1 MISTVVGV
9 AIVILVAYVLY
20 GFSDVIVQKVVRS
33 TVRHEN
39 YSSKESERKREDT
52 LIQFFTR
59 ILRAVILILGIFAFF
74 SQLGVELAPLLAA
87 AGVFGIAIGFGTQ
100 YLVRDLFTGAV
111 LVSENQYRVG
121 DSVCIN
127 NVCGDVEQISLRFTR
142 LRDMDGVVY
151 FIPHGEIKIVSNKT
165 RGFSR
170 MNLNIT
176 VSHETNLDYA
186 IAEVNKTGEEFLA
199 DAQWKEALATPPKV
213 LRVEELA
220 DAGVVL
226 KIVADTLPGR
236 NIEVTGEFRRRIKLA
251 FEKKGIISPFSKAK
265 AVKKPKVTPPEILS

>member
-1 MISTVVGV
+1 MISTAVGV
-9 AIVILVAYVLY
+9 AIVVLVAYVLY

-74 SQLGVELAPLLAA
+74 SQLGVQLVSLIAA

-199 DAQWKEALATPPKV
+199 DPQWKEALATPPKV
-213 LRVEELA
+213 LRVEDLV

-226 KIVADTLPGR
+226 KVVADTLPGR
-236 NIEVTGEFRRRIKLA
+236 NTEVTGEFRRRIKAA

-265 AVKKPKVTPPEILS
+265 AVKKPKLTPPEILS